1 MAKVFVT
8 GATGQ
13 VGSKVAE
20 YIIEEKLLGTSNPED
35 VICLVRNPEKANFLK
50 KLGVTIIQ
58 GDLQDSDTINSIM
71 ANGIDYVFHVA
82 ANCLLNQSYM
92 EMYIPN
98 VLGTRIMLDAFVKS
112 DAKCFIYTSSIAV
125 YSSFLGRKKVSSID
139 EKYPIGTLQGDPYA
153 VTKRIAENLVS
164 YYSERNPE
172 KYFVTTRLGPIVGK
186 GEKQIIPSIVS
197 LMSYRFLP
205 KLINGGKDLFSI
217 TSTYDVARA
226 QVFLASRAKSVSGE
240 VFNVA
245 NDPTNYRQINDII
258 SEYYQR
264 KSPTFSIKYWVFK
277 FILPFLKF
285 LKKMFPKAKLIQT
298 ATSPIAV
305 NYIGKSNVY
314 NSDKIKMLG
323 FEFVSTPRDA
333 IMECLVD
340 LDPDKKLVKIG
351 KQKV

>member
-1 MAKVFVT
+1 
-8 GATGQ
+8 
-13 VGSKVAE
+13 
-20 YIIEEKLLGTSNPED
+20 
-35 VICLVRNPEKANFLK
+35 
-50 KLGVTIIQ
+50 
-58 GDLQDSDTINSIM
+58 
-71 ANGIDYVFHVA
+71 
-82 ANCLLNQSYM
+82 
-92 EMYIPN
+92 
-98 VLGTRIMLDAFVKS
+98 
-112 DAKCFIYTSSIAV
+112 
-125 YSSFLGRKKVSSID
+125 
-139 EKYPIGTLQGDPYA
+139 
-153 VTKRIAENLVS
+153 
-164 YYSERNPE
+164 
-172 KYFVTTRLGPIVGK
+172 
-186 GEKQIIPSIVS
+186 
-197 LMSYRFLP
+197 MSYRFLP

-314 NSDKIKMLG
+314 NSDKIKKLG
-323 FEFVSTPRDA
+323 FKFVSTPRDA

-340 LDPDKKLVKIG
+340 LDPDKKLVKMG